1 MLLIRFIALL
11 PFWILY
17 RWADFLGWL
26 AFRVIG
32 YRKAVVIDNIQK
44 SFPEKTEKEVRQI
57 ARRFYR
63 NLGDIIVESL
73 KILGLS
79 EKQLQKRVTYKDY
92 DILESR
98 LKAGNSVIVMT
109 PHSGNW
115 EWLLL
120 ACSYLLVKS
129 GFGVDAVYKPLSSK
143 FFDNL
148 MIKIR
153 SKFGADPTPMNQV
166 LRNVINRRKSGEVRV
181 IAMVADQRPLPNESN
196 YWTDFLHRDT
206 PFFIGS
212 ERIARKVKFPVVY
225 TSIHRTKRGHYE
237 VSFQEIT
244 DPPYEKPAS
253 PEEHVI
259 IEKFARLIEKDI
271 QTYPDQWLWSHKRWK
286 HKRPQKET
294 IADE

>member
-1 MLLIRFIALL
+1 MLLIRFIALF
-11 PFWILY
+11 PFWWMY

-32 YRKAVVIDNIQK
+32 YRKAVVIDNIRK
-44 SFPEKTEKEVRQI
+44 SFPEKSDKEAKQI

-79 EKQLQKRVTYKDY
+79 EKQLQKRVTYKNY
-92 DILESR
+92 HVLENR
-98 LKAGNSVIVMT
+98 LKEGKSVIVMT

-129 GFGVDAVYKPLSSK
+129 GFGVDAVYKPLSSS
-143 FFDNL
+143 FFDKL

-166 LRNVINRRKSGEVRV
+166 LRNVITRKKSGEVRV

-196 YWTDFLHRDT
+196 YWNTFLHQDT

-212 ERIARKVKFPVVY
+212 ERIARKVNFPVVY
-225 TSIHRTKRGHYE
+225 TSIRRVRRGYYE
-237 VSFQEIT
+237 VNFQEIA
-244 DPPYEKPAS
+244 DPPYPKPPSSEAH
-253 PEEHVI
+253 PI
-259 IEKFARLIEKDI
+259 IEKFAQLIEKDI
-271 QTYPDQWLWSHKRWK
+271 QDAPDQWLWSHKRWK
-286 HKRPQKET
+286 HKRVF
-294 IADE
+294 